1 MCWIIWALKGKGDTT
16 MERKFVYNDI
26 TLKPDEDNNIVL
38 LSKKSIAPLEVFQ
51 YGINSEGKY
60 YLRWD
65 YPLLGDYELETDYR
79 EITQE
84 RILED
89 LNNELIICERNGEMR
104 VVENIM
110 KAIHYIKNF

>member
-1 MCWIIWALKGKGDTT
+1 

-89 LNNELIICERNGEMR
+89 LNNCEYSNYSGYYLDHMDLIL
-104 VVENIM
+104 
-110 KAIHYIKNF
+110 KN